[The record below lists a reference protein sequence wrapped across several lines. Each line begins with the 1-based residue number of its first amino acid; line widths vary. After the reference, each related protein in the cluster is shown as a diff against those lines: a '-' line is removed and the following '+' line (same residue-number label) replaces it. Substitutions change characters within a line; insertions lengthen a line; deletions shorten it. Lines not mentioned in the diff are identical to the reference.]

1 MKPTL
6 ALFVLA
12 LLFLGCETS
21 APDVQPSASDVRLA
35 DPARTSAGVDLARTS
50 AEVAAP
56 DTSLPETNFYEIVVP
71 QGRMV
76 VRLSDRAPRHRDN
89 FKRLVA
95 EGFYDSTLF
104 HRVIDGFMIQG
115 GDPLSRDA
123 DPYNDGGGGPGYTV
137 PAELDAEGLFHQR
150 GALAAARQGD
160 NVNPERASSGSQF
173 YLVQGTPYDSTALAE
188 MERMLRER
196 IPDSTFRFS
205 PEAREAYTTE
215 GGTPFLDGQYTVFGE
230 LVEGF
235 AVLDSVAA
243 APTPRQTQQPVPPPL
258 YDRPTVPI
266 PMTIRPL
273 PDYQPPARAEADSA
287 DVRADSAM
295 IETDSARVDS
305 ALTEPDSAQVDSS
318 GTPD

>member
-1 MKPTL
+1 
-6 ALFVLA
+6 
-12 LLFLGCETS
+12 
-21 APDVQPSASDVRLA
+21 
-35 DPARTSAGVDLARTS
+35 
-50 AEVAAP
+50 
-56 DTSLPETNFYEIVVP
+56 
-71 QGRMV
+71 MV
-76 VRLSDRAPRHRDN
+76 VRLSDRAPLHRDN

-95 EGFYDSTLF
+95 EGLYDSTLF

-115 GDPLSRDA
+115 GDPNSRDA

-137 PAELDAEGLFHQR
+137 PAELDAGLFHKR

-160 NVNPERASSGSQF
+160 QVNPERASSGSQF
-173 YLVQGTPYDSTALAE
+173 YLVQGTTYDSTALAE
-188 MERMLRER
+188 MEAMLRER
-196 IPDSTFRFS
+196 IPDSTFAFS

-243 APTPRQTQQPVPPPL
+243 TPTPRQTQQPVPPPL

-273 PDYQPPARAEADSA
+273 PNYQPPARADVAQMDSVSREADS
-287 DVRADSAM
+287 VRADSAM
-295 IETDSARVDS
+295 VETDSVGVDS
-305 ALTEPDSAQVDSS
+305 T